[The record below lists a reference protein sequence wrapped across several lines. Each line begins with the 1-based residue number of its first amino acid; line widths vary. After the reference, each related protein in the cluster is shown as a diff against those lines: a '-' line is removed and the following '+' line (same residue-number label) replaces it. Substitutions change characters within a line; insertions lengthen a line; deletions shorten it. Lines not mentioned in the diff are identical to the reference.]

1 LGDVFISYSRDDRKK
16 VADLVERLQKSGVS
30 VWWDPQLSPGSQWTT
45 EVENRIKDSSSVV
58 IVWSRRSIASFF
70 VKAEAMLALNLDK
83 ARPVRID
90 EVPPPFPFETIHAH
104 DLLPPD
110 EWGQMDKLVQVIRGR
125 GPMVLAAQ
133 TGVAPPKP
141 RGGRPPLAAM
151 LVTPVLM
158 VAGLAVTMLGPLLP
172 AGYAQY
178 AMMMGGVLSGGGL
191 MYAFMAVL
199 QSRG

>member
-1 LGDVFISYSRDDRKK
+1 LAEVFISYSRDDRKK

-30 VWWDPQLSPGSQWTT
+30 VWWDPELSPGSQWTT
-45 EVENRIKDSSSVV
+45 EVENRIKGASSVV

-83 ARPVRID
+83 ARPVRIE

-110 EWGQMDKLVQVIRGR
+110 EWGQMDKLLQVIRGR
-125 GPMVLAAQ
+125 GPMMLADPANSGKQ
-133 TGVAPPKP
+133 QGR
-141 RGGRPPLAAM
+141 RGPGLPGAM

-158 VAGLAVTMLGPLLP
+158 VAGLAITMAGPLLP
-172 AGYAQY
+172 APYAPF

-191 MYAFMAVL
+191 MYAFMTVL

>member
-1 LGDVFISYSRDDRKK
+1 LAEVFISYSRDDKKK
-16 VADLVERLQKSGVS
+16 VADLVDRLRNSGVN
-30 VWWDPQLSPGSQWTT
+30 VWWDPQLTPGSQWTT
-45 EVENRIKDSSSVV
+45 EVEDRIKNSSSVV

-110 EWGQMDKLVQVIRGR
+110 EWGQIEKLVQVIRAGGPMALAGPSGASKLKGR
-125 GPMVLAAQ
+125 GAHG
-133 TGVAPPKP
+133 T
-141 RGGRPPLAAM
+141 LAAM
-151 LVTPVLM
+151 LVTPAFM
-158 VAGLAVTMLGPLLP
+158 VAGLAITMAGPLLP
-172 AGYAQY
+172 AVYAPF

-191 MYAFMAVL
+191 MYAFMTVL